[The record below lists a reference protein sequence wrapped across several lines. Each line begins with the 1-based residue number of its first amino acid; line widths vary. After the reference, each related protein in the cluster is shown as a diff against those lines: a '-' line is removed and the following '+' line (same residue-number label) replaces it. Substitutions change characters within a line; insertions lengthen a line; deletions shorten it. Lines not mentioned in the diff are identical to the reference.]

1 MKQTRMQKISSQ
13 RLDVV
18 VAGMAVA
25 DVLGHPI
32 QFQKMPKPGGLTT
45 IDSVTLSTGGNVS
58 NVGIDLAKL
67 GFRVAGITRVGDDAF
82 GKYILNE
89 YKRHRIQ
96 TNGVVIDP
104 DEQTSA
110 TIVGIGA
117 DGERTFLHTRGCL
130 KNFRVSDVL
139 KNLQS
144 IKRAKIFVFG
154 YLGLLPE
161 TEKDLAVLFRTIKK
175 ETDAKIL
182 LDTGGNPRKQP
193 KQFASF
199 IRYVDY
205 FIPSYE
211 EAFALSGR
219 KNPEGMIQYFRN
231 AGASGVV
238 GIKLGADGC
247 LINGSDF
254 TEYVA
259 AYPVSRVVD
268 TTGAGDAF
276 IAGFLA
282 GIIKGFN
289 SLAATRI
296 GNRVAAECVRSV
308 GASTAIRKFSN
319 YVNR

>member
-1 MKQTRMQKISSQ
+1 MSSR

-25 DVLGHPI
+25 DVLGNPI
-32 QFQKMPKPGGLTT
+32 QFKNMPKRGGLKL
-45 IDSVTLSTGGNVS
+45 IDSITLSTGGNVS

-67 GFRVAGITRVGDDAF
+67 GFRVGGITRIGNDAF
-82 GKYILNE
+82 GRYILHE
-89 YKRHRIQ
+89 YRKYRI
-96 TNGVVIDP
+96 NSIGVVTDP
-104 DEQTSA
+104 KAQTSA

-130 KNFRVSDVL
+130 ANFRVSDVL
-139 KNLQS
+139 KNLQM
-144 IKRAKIFVFG
+144 IRRAKIFVFG
-154 YLGLLPE
+154 YFGLLPE
-161 TEKDLAVLFRTIKK
+161 TEKDLEVLFRAIKK

-182 LDTGGNPRKQP
+182 LDTGGNPRRQP
-193 KQFASF
+193 KRFASF
-199 IRYVDY
+199 IQYVDY

-219 KNPEGMIQYFRN
+219 KNPESMIQYFRD
-231 AGASGVV
+231 AGAAGVV

-247 LINGSDF
+247 LMTGNDF

-276 IAGFLA
+276 IAGFL
-282 GIIKGFN
+282 GGVMKGFN
-289 SLAATRI
+289 PLGAARI
-296 GNRVAAECVRSV
+296 GNRVAAECVKSV
-308 GASTAIRKFSN
+308 GASTAIQKFGK